1 MRILRDRRIGISFS
15 CFLLVIFLIMAFV
28 TGCNEKTNPELEKLK
43 DRIKII
49 ENKNLEYEKLL
60 DRIAIEDMIVK
71 YYVDMGAGK
80 HHDLAMFYTEDGIL
94 DVNSRVAKGREE
106 IEKMYAGLGDSGET
120 PFSGKMHML
129 LNNAIID
136 VTGDTATAW
145 FIWTGV
151 LNYDITKPPRFQ
163 EEGRE
168 FDKLVKID
176 GRWLIRE
183 RYITADSGAEMWMD
197 TYKPRT
203 FR

>member
-43 DRIKII
+43 DRI
-49 ENKNLEYEKLL
+49 
-60 DRIAIEDMIVK
+60 AIEDMIVK

-94 DVNSRVAKGREE
+94 DVNSTVYKGREE

-151 LNYDITKPPRFQ
+151 LNYDIKQPPRFQ

-168 FDKLVKID
+168 YDKLVKID
-176 GRWLIRE
+176 GKWFIKE
-183 RYITADSGAEMWMD
+183 RYITADSALPEMWEK